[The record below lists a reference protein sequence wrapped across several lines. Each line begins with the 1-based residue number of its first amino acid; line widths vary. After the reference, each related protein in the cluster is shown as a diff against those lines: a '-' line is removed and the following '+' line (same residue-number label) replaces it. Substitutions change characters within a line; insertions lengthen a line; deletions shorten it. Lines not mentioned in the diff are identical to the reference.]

1 MKSLLK
7 ITFFL
12 FFVNTF
18 SQTEEINQEKIIHK
32 VEGFILSKNI
42 DSAKV
47 YHHQLNKND
56 YVNIL
61 EKIIKEKEVTYSDY
75 KIFTIKVSE
84 RPSNK
89 YNLIS
94 TFIDKHVKEPL
105 KAKKINLD
113 YVDIKWHQISNLV
126 GDALTLEES
135 RIKQNKLE
143 LYISRFNVKN
153 IAVLRAKTKITT
165 HCIVMRQ
172 IQENVEEGKSLCLKG
187 IDVAKKIND
196 LELQSIFLYHLS
208 DFLILERKLQE
219 YIDVSEESL
228 ALSNKL
234 NEKSSYHYNNII
246 HLIDAYIFKGGY
258 EKRVKNLLKEL
269 YENENTK
276 IFSYHLFAK
285 FISKLKKDSPSKKEI
300 LNKFKVKNTLELV
313 TKFKLLGKDLIPNEY
328 FRLLD
333 ESANALHA
341 QGYFKEA
348 MSYKTEGVFL
358 TRSIYSKD
366 LSETLSNY
374 KTAQALKVKEK
385 EIAFQNEKITLY
397 GLISLLSIVFL
408 LISLLVLRKIR
419 KQSKELTEKNILIN
433 KSLKEKELL
442 VGEMHHR
449 VKNNFQ
455 IVSSLLELQSK
466 NIEDEKALEL
476 AEEGKNRV
484 KSMALIHQKLYQNKS
499 GLVDFDEYIK
509 LLVKELSSLYKSD
522 NKIKTEIIS
531 NNMEFDVDTA
541 IPLGLIINEIIT
553 NSYKYAFHENKES
566 LLSIS
571 INKQDNDNFKLV
583 IQDNGPGISSDFD
596 IKKAK
601 SLGLR
606 LINRL
611 VKQLHGTLSL
621 SNENGARFEILFK
634 DLHARQLI
642 D

>member
-1 MKSLLK
+1 MKFLLK
-7 ITFFL
+7 ITFLL
-12 FFVNTF
+12 FFVNIF
-18 SQTEEINQEKIIHK
+18 SQTKEINQEKIIHK

-47 YHHQLNKND
+47 YYGQLKKTD

-61 EKIIKEKEVTYSDY
+61 ERIIKEGDVTYSDY
-75 KIFTIKVSE
+75 KIFTVKVSE

-89 YNLIS
+89 YSIIS
-94 TFIDKHVKEPL
+94 SFIDKHVKEPENV
-105 KAKKINLD
+105 KKINLD
-113 YVDIKWHQISNLV
+113 YVDIKWRQISNLV
-126 GDALTLEES
+126 DDAITLEES
-135 RIKQNKLE
+135 SLKQNNLE
-143 LYISRFNVKN
+143 LYISKFNEKD
-153 IAVLRAKTKITT
+153 IDVLRVKTKITT
-165 HCIVMRQ
+165 HSIVMRQ
-172 IQENVEEGKSLCLKG
+172 IQENVEEGKDLCLKG

-196 LELQSIFLYHLS
+196 IELQSIFLYHLS

-228 ALSNKL
+228 ALSNEL
-234 NEKSSYHYNNII
+234 DEKSSYHYSNII
-246 HLIDAYIFKGGY
+246 HLIDAYIYKGGY
-258 EKRVKNLLKEL
+258 EKRLKSLLKEL

-276 IFSYHLFAK
+276 IFSYHLFSK
-285 FISKLKKDSPSKKEI
+285 FISTLSKDSFSKKEI
-300 LNKFKVKNTLELV
+300 LNQFNVKNTLELV
-313 TKFKLLGKDLIPNEY
+313 SKFKRLGKDLIPNDY

-341 QGYFKEA
+341 QGFFKEA
-348 MSYKTEGVFL
+348 MSYKTDGVIL

-374 KTAQALKVKEK
+374 KTNQAIKVKEK
-385 EIAFQNEKITLY
+385 EIAFQNEKIALY
-397 GLISLLSIVFL
+397 GLISFLLIIFL
-408 LISLLVLRKIR
+408 LISLYILGKIR

-442 VGEMHHR
+442 VREVHHR

-476 AEEGKNRV
+476 AKEGKNRV

-499 GLVDFDEYIK
+499 GLVDFDEYIE

-522 NKIKTEIIS
+522 NKIETEIIS
-531 NNMEFDVDTA
+531 KNMEFDVDTA

-553 NSYKYAFHENKES
+553 NSYKYAFNENKES

-571 INKQDNDNFKLV
+571 INKQDNANFKLV
-583 IQDNGPGISSDFD
+583 IKDNGPGISSDFD

-606 LINRL
+606 LVNRL

-642 D
+642 E